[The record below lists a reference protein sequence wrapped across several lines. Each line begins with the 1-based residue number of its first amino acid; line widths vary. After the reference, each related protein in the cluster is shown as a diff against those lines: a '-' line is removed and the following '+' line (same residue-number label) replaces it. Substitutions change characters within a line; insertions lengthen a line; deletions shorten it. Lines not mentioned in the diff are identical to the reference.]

1 MVAFDYKFV
10 PVREMRVETI
20 ENQKTGRPK
29 VDRLF
34 VEGEPLKP
42 STRFWTSLASR
53 FHFGDNIFNYFTHH
67 EVFDRIAE
75 KHNNV
80 QVRVCVERSDEGNR
94 LMGVSN
100 PSRPVVDY
108 KELMD
113 LVERYDGQ
121 SVNYADGIMESTHLP
136 RVSNNFGVA
145 GDVFGHRFVMST
157 PIDGY
162 GKPCMYLSLLRQI
175 CANGMVGYSAAFRQ
189 DIPLGR
195 ANDVVSHS
203 IARQLD
209 GFNNDEGFAALRQ
222 RLELS
227 TKSWCSVNESQ
238 KLYKTLIKAHNSG
251 MLMGTD
257 DPTLG
262 KSKSVHDWLLG
273 SGEASLGSPIMRAF
287 HTMTGDTSQTYGL
300 ANIDALS
307 VKKQRTLPVRCMVYD
322 AVNFATEVAT
332 HYATPAGARLLN
344 SWVGGTIGEEYD
356 LENTQDSFNDFS
368 DFYIDRKLA
377 VAELT
382 GSK

>member
-1 MVAFDYKFV
+1 
-10 PVREMRVETI
+10 
-20 ENQKTGRPK
+20 
-29 VDRLF
+29 
-34 VEGEPLKP
+34 
-42 STRFWTSLASR
+42 
-53 FHFGDNIFNYFTHH
+53 
-67 EVFDRIAE
+67 
-75 KHNNV
+75 
-80 QVRVCVERSDEGNR
+80 
-94 LMGVSN
+94 
-100 PSRPVVDY
+100 
-108 KELMD
+108 
-113 LVERYDGQ
+113 
-121 SVNYADGIMESTHLP
+121 
-136 RVSNNFGVA
+136 
-145 GDVFGHRFVMST
+145 
-157 PIDGY
+157 
-162 GKPCMYLSLLRQI
+162 
-175 CANGMVGYSAAFRQ
+175 MVGYIAAFRQ